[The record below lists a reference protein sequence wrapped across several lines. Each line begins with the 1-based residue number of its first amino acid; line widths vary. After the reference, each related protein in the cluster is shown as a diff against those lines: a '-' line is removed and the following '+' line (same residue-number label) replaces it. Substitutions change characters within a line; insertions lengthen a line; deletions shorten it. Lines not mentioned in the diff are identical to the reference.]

1 MNRKQTIFI
10 LLATSLT
17 VIGCGRSNYFLRLD
31 NPPGL
36 EGYLGFKWTT
46 PKDFI
51 EKRFLEYSYGSVPMP
66 ELTTGSILSYSNVSF
81 LSKRAS
87 LCQLFCGDT
96 GYYHAKLVFK
106 TTDASS
112 AEDVRFLRE
121 RLSEIYG
128 RPHGT
133 ASEVDPYTVENI
145 LANYTWAHCSL
156 ELSLEPDTTIVINA
170 YENNSCPQEQ
180 YHEDGA
186 ITN

>member
-1 MNRKQTIFI
+1 M
-10 LLATSLT
+10 LATSLT

-36 EGYLGFKWTT
+36 EGYLGFRWTT
-46 PKDFI
+46 PTDFI
-51 EKRFLEYSYGSVPMP
+51 EKRFLGYSYGSVPMP
-66 ELTTGSILSYSNVSF
+66 ELTTADILAYSNVSF

-87 LCQLFCGDT
+87 LCQLFCGST
-96 GYYHAKLVFK
+96 GYYAAKLVFK

-133 ASEVDPYTVENI
+133 ASEVDPYTLDTT
-145 LANYTWAHCSL
+145 LANYTWQHCRL
-156 ELSLEPDTTIVINA
+156 TLTLEPDTTIVINA
-170 YENNSCPQEQ
+170 YENNSCPHLSPENRWI
-180 YHEDGA
+180 D
-186 ITN
+186 N

>member
-31 NPPGL
+31 NPPEL
-36 EGYLGFKWTT
+36 NGYLGFRWTT
-46 PKDFI
+46 PTDFI
-51 EKRFLEYSYGSVPMP
+51 EKRFLGYSYGSVPMP
-66 ELTTGSILSYSNVSF
+66 ELTTSDILAYSNVSF

-87 LCQLFCGDT
+87 SCQLFCGST
-96 GYYHAKLVFK
+96 GYYAAKLVFK
-106 TTDASS
+106 TTDVSS

-133 ASEVDPYTVENI
+133 ASEVDLYTLDTT
-145 LANYTWAHCSL
+145 LANYTWQHCKL
-156 ELSLEPDTTIVINA
+156 TLTLQPDTTIVINA
-170 YENNSCPQEQ
+170 YENNSCQHLSPENRW
-180 YHEDGA
+180 
-186 ITN
+186 IIN